1 MVLVIQFPQLKKI
14 REFVLALKF
23 YSFLLVLY
31 VLPLLDLVYSVLII
45 LLDSWGQKQSFIHLI
60 STIPGKIPGII
71 DAQLVFVYKN
81 ILVTRYSIALLLPE
95 LGK

>member
-45 LLDSWGQKQSFIHLI
+45 LLDS
-60 STIPGKIPGII
+60 
-71 DAQLVFVYKN
+71 
-81 ILVTRYSIALLLPE
+81 
-95 LGK
+95 